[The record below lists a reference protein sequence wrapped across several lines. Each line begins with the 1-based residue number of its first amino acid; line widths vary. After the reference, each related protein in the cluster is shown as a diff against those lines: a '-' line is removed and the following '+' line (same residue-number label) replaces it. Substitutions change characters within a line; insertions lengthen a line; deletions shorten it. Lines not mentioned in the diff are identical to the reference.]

1 MNASYFIAKR
11 YFISKK
17 KSGFINVISIIS
29 MLSITFATAALV
41 VVLSAL
47 NGMEELLR
55 SMFTS
60 FDPDLVVSIKEG
72 KSFEFSDSISKNIS
86 NLKGVKGISRVVEDN
101 ALLKYR
107 DKQMIVRMKG
117 VDKSFLTE
125 SGFSDYIIYGNTN
138 FEDSLNITTVLGR
151 GVQFRLSVVM
161 EDEFS
166 VLQLIYPK
174 NKAKINLNP
183 EKAFNIQNLIPKAVF
198 AIEKQYDDNY
208 IIVPINVAKQLMDY
222 GERITAIE
230 VYLNDQSYVEKVQ
243 SDLKK
248 KLGEKF
254 KVLNSD
260 EQHSSLLKAVK
271 IEKLIVYFIFTLI
284 IAISSFSIYLSLSML
299 VLEKKKDIKSLF
311 LLGASS
317 SMIQNLFIGV
327 GVFVA
332 LSGASFGI
340 FLGLTLC
347 WVQQTFGLVS
357 MGMQTSVIDAYPVTI
372 YVSDIVLSF
381 ATISIIS
388 ILASI
393 SPSKKATLFIK

>member
-1 MNASYFIAKR
+1 M
-11 YFISKK
+11 
-17 KSGFINVISIIS
+17 ISIIS